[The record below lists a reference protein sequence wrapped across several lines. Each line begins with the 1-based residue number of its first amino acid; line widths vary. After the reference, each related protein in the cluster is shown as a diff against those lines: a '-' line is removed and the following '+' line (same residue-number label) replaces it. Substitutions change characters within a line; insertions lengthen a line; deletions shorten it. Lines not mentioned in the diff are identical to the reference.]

1 MLSERMREN
10 IAANPH
16 FDSNFLQELMGIW
29 IDEVAQLEARVAELE
44 NMPILAAK
52 EVVRLEAENQQLRDL
67 LQVSE
72 ELVGYLNEQLPPEK
86 RMKKAL
92 ENAT

>member
-1 MLSERMREN
+1 MIRLFVIVDGHDIISTN
-10 IAANPH
+10 IT
-16 FDSNFLQELMGIW
+16 
-29 IDEVAQLEARVAELE
+29 DEVAQLEAG
-44 NMPILAAK
+44 
-52 EVVRLEAENQQLRDL
+52 NQQLRDL

-72 ELVGYLNEQLPPEK
+72 ELVRYLNEQLPPEK